1 MTQSQASAQASAQA
15 PANAP
20 LRIVTFNNLPVAFQ
34 AVHRWAAQVGHKI
47 ILTVTSPGPKTRRS
61 TGYQE
66 IAKMAGEQNI
76 ELLTTTRIKSIA
88 TPILS
93 ALKPD
98 LILSFSFPWLLP
110 PELLATARLGAI
122 NLHPA
127 VLPAYRG
134 PNAIRQFYDAA
145 PRIGATMHWIDNSFD
160 TGPILSQHS
169 APLPRPCTRE
179 TVMNTWAGCIMAA
192 MVEGAQK
199 AIMGDP
205 GTPQPTEGAS
215 YAAEFTDQDYL
226 LSLNESAYALQC
238 KATALA
244 FFGHHAILTRVD
256 GHLWDIAGIE
266 LVDGPNSSVP
276 PGSVIESRPDGL
288 IVQTGDGRAKLVARK
303 I

>member
-1 MTQSQASAQASAQA
+1 MTQSPVQSQAT
-15 PANAP
+15 AP

-34 AVHRWAAQVGHKI
+34 AVHRWAAQAGHKV

-76 ELLTTTRIKSIA
+76 ELLTTTRIKTIA
-88 TPILS
+88 TPVLS

-110 PELLATARLGAI
+110 PELIATARLGAI

-160 TGPILSQHS
+160 TGPILAQHS
-169 APLPRPCTRE
+169 TPLPRPCTRE
-179 TVMNTWAGCIMAA
+179 TVMNAWAGCIMAA
-192 MVEGAQK
+192 IAEGAQK
-199 AIMGDP
+199 AIMGHP
-205 GTPQPTEGAS
+205 GTPQPSEGAS
-215 YAAEFTDQDYL
+215 DAAEFTESDYDL
-226 LSLNESAYALQC
+226 NLNESAFALQC

-244 FFGHHAILTRVD
+244 FFGQRAILTRID
-256 GHLWDIAGIE
+256 GQLWDISRIE
-266 LVDGPNSSVP
+266 LVDGTNSSAA
-276 PGSVIESRPDGL
+276 PGSIIEPLPDGL
-288 IVQTGDGRAKLVARK
+288 IVQTGDGLAKLVAQK
-303 I
+303 V

>member
-1 MTQSQASAQASAQA
+1 MTQSQA

-34 AVHRWAAQVGHKI
+34 AVHRWAAQAGHKI

-88 TPILS
+88 TPMLS

-145 PRIGATMHWIDNSFD
+145 PRIGATMHWIDNAFD
-160 TGPILSQHS
+160 TGPILAQHS
-169 APLPRPCTRE
+169 APIPRPCTRE
-179 TVMNTWAGCIMAA
+179 TVMNAWAGCIMAA

-215 YAAEFTDQDYL
+215 YAAEFTEQDYQL
-226 LSLNESAYALQC
+226 DLNESAFALQC
-238 KATALA
+238 KATALG
-244 FFGHHAILTRVD
+244 FFGQRAILTRIN
-256 GHLWDIAGIE
+256 GALWDINRIE
-266 LVDGPNSSVP
+266 LVDGPKSSAA
-276 PGSVIESRPDGL
+276 PGSMIELLPDGVL
-288 IVQTGDGRAKLVARK
+288 VQTGDGLAKLVAQRV
-303 I
+303 